1 MGQASAISR
10 GKDFCVVSGG
20 GIGRMEGRMSGIM
33 KIRRVKSEVWRVKW
47 RRDEIVVKGNVL
59 GPEDM
64 SEADDNKL
72 PGMLKVLFLL
82 TASLAVVLIGLDA
95 SDWDFRFD
103 GIYAWLVSPYVIFFC
118 VSFLMKRT
126 RLNIWVNCIA
136 SFLMLAITLLIY
148 IDGMYIHT
156 SSTSALIFIF
166 VPIYLL
172 FGIPVF
178 MGISFL
184 IAKRIVRGSK

>member
-1 MGQASAISR
+1 
-10 GKDFCVVSGG
+10 
-20 GIGRMEGRMSGIM
+20 
-33 KIRRVKSEVWRVKW
+33 
-47 RRDEIVVKGNVL
+47 VKGNVL

-72 PGMLKVLFLL
+72 PRMLKVLFLL
-82 TASLAVVLIGLDA
+82 TASLAVILIGLDA
-95 SDWDFRFD
+95 SGWDFRFD

-126 RLNIWVNCIA
+126 RLNIWINCIA

-156 SSTSALIFIF
+156 SSTSALILIF
-166 VPIYLL
+166 VPFYLL
-172 FGIPVF
+172 VGIPVF
-178 MGISFL
+178 VGISFL
-184 IAKRIVRGSK
+184 IAKRIVRGSNK